1 MAEEIQAQLP
11 KFALFWCETWI
22 CVTVAVGL
30 LGALPTINQ
39 TSQRLALVQAW
50 QQDLCLGMF
59 TLALH
64 FIVDLYLWAVNQM
77 HDKLTEDLD
86 CV

>member
-1 MAEEIQAQLP
+1 MKCGFVLQ
-11 KFALFWCETWI
+11 F
-22 CVTVAVGL
+22 AVGS

-39 TSQRLALVQAW
+39 TLQRLALVLAW

-64 FIVDLYLWAVNQM
+64 FIVDRYLWAVNQM
-77 HDKLTEDLD
+77 HEKFTEDLD
-86 CV
+86 CI

>member
-1 MAEEIQAQLP
+1 M
-11 KFALFWCETWI
+11 
-22 CVTVAVGL
+22 
-30 LGALPTINQ
+30 PTINQ
-39 TSQRLALVQAW
+39 TLQRLALVLAW

-77 HDKLTEDLD
+77 HDKFTEYLD
-86 CV
+86 CI